1 MGAFLGGHSLS
12 VQLGTYSSELLRSS
26 KRIGLFDS
34 GVGGLSVLRQLQS
47 FAAANA
53 QDVDFVY
60 LGDTARCPYG
70 NRQGSD
76 IVTFVKEIV
85 TWLNGQNVDAI
96 VMACNTSAAM
106 AFEEAQA
113 ISRVPV
119 LDLISHTAQ
128 YVATHATKA
137 GVMATNATATSK
149 AFSKAIHKVNAA
161 MEVVELG
168 CPELVPIVEGDKFY
182 EAETTVVLNRYIDR
196 LRNENVDTLILGC
209 THFPFLKEQI
219 ARLAEGMLIVDPAEV
234 LTFNRK
240 DIIERIV
247 TKTVEV
253 DSWLTL
259 GENSTENTEFYVTG
273 RPEQFE
279 HSASRCLGQPVSSVS
294 QLSTNLL
301 AVMLSAYETDG
312 TLPATAPVSTRKN
325 VAAETGLPSTVSM
338 NITSGLASN

>member
-1 MGAFLGGHSLS
+1 LS

-70 NRQGSD
+70 NRPGSE

-85 TWLNGQNVDAI
+85 TWLNGQNVDAV

-128 YVATHATKA
+128 YVATHATKV
-137 GVMATNATATSK
+137 GVMATNGTVNSK
-149 AFSKAIHKVNAA
+149 AFSKAIHKFNAS

-168 CPELVPIVEGDKFY
+168 CPELVPIVEGDKLF
-182 EAETTVVLNRYIDR
+182 EAETTLVLSRYIEQ

-219 ARLAEGMLIVDPAEV
+219 ARLAEGMVIVDPAEV

-240 DIIERIV
+240 DVIERIV
-247 TKTVEV
+247 SQTVKV

-259 GENSTENTEFYVTG
+259 GENSTDNTEFYVTG

-279 HSASRCLGQPVSSVS
+279 HSASRCLGQPVKSVS
-294 QLSTNLL
+294 QLSTTLL
-301 AVMLSAYETDG
+301 GVMLSAYETDG
-312 TLPATAPVSTRKN
+312 VLPATAPVASRQN
-325 VAAETGLPSTVSM
+325 SIVETGLQSTVSL
-338 NITSGLASN
+338 NTASGLSSN

>member
-1 MGAFLGGHSLS
+1 MS
-12 VQLGTYSSELLRSS
+12 VNQGTFSSELLRNA

-60 LGDTARCPYG
+60 VGDTARCPYG
-70 NRQGSD
+70 DRPASD

-106 AFEEAQA
+106 AFEEAKA

-119 LDLISHTAQ
+119 LDLISHTAN
-128 YVATHATKA
+128 YVATHATKV
-137 GVMATNATATSK
+137 GVMATNGTVKSK
-149 AFSKAIHKVNAA
+149 AFSTAVHHINPN
-161 MEVVELG
+161 MEVVEFG
-168 CPELVPIVEGDKFY
+168 CPELVPIIEGDKIF
-182 EAETTVVLNRYIDR
+182 EAETQVILKRYVDQ
-196 LRNENVDTLILGC
+196 LRSQNVDTLILGC

-219 ARLAEGMLIVDPAEV
+219 ARIADDMVIVDPAAV

-247 TKTVEV
+247 SQKVQV
-253 DSWLTL
+253 DSWLDL
-259 GENSTENTEFYVTG
+259 GENTTDNTAFYVTG
-273 RPEQFE
+273 RPEQFA
-279 HSASRCLGQPVSSVS
+279 HSASRCLGQPVKTVS

-301 AVMLSAYETDG
+301 GVMLNAFETEGTYPSAV
-312 TLPATAPVSTRKN
+312 TAPARTTTV
-325 VAAETGLPSTVSM
+325 VETGFETAIVQQQSLGTVQ
-338 NITSGLASN
+338 

>member
-1 MGAFLGGHSLS
+1 MFLGGHSLS

-70 NRQGSD
+70 NRPGSD

-128 YVATHATKA
+128 YVATHATKV
-137 GVMATNATATSK
+137 GVMATNATANSK
-149 AFSKAIHKVNAA
+149 AFSRAIHKVNAS

-168 CPELVPIVEGDKFY
+168 CPELVPIVEGDKLF
-182 EAETTVVLNRYIDR
+182 EAETRAVLSRYIEH

-219 ARLAEGMLIVDPAEV
+219 ARLAKGIVIVDPAEV

-240 DIIERIV
+240 DVIERIV
-247 TKTVEV
+247 TKTVKI

-279 HSASRCLGQPVSSVS
+279 HSASRCLGQPVRSVS
-294 QLSTNLL
+294 QLSTNILG
-301 AVMLSAYETDG
+301 VMLSAYQADG
-312 TLPATAPVSTRKN
+312 TLAATAPASTRQN
-325 VAAETGLPSTVSM
+325 SITEIGLQSTVSLNTASGLPS
-338 NITSGLASN
+338 N